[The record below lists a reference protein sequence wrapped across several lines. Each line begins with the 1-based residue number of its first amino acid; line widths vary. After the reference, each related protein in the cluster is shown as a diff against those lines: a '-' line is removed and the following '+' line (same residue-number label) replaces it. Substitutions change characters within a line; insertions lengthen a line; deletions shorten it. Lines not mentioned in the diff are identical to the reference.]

1 MTIDGQEGPGQLQRA
16 LNFRRNGDI
25 LIETRGRELVSYGQ
39 TFLENQEFEF
49 PFSPQFNLEYYRS
62 LFSLQ
67 IDVDYFSI
75 VGSCNGLLCL
85 RDNHFCDNMRIN
97 LWNPSIRLLHHWF
110 RTGEYRYKI
119 VHRIGFDSRN
129 NDYKVVMIV
138 FVRKERQGLPVN
150 STKE

>member
-1 MTIDGQEGPGQLQRA
+1 MKEYGVAESWTKVVTIDGQEGPGQLQRA

-67 IDVDYFSI
+67 IDM
-75 VGSCNGLLCL
+75 
-85 RDNHFCDNMRIN
+85 DNLV
-97 LWNPSIRLLHHWF
+97 LW
-110 RTGEYRYKI
+110 
-119 VHRIGFDSRN
+119 VH
-129 NDYKVVMIV
+129 VMGYYVCETII
-138 FVRKERQGLPVN
+138 FVTTCV
-150 STKE
+150 